1 MLNVVFDMDGVI
13 FDTETLCM
21 RSWKALEKEFGVE
34 RIEEMF
40 QECIG
45 CAHNRSLEVLN
56 AGQRPGFPAEEFLKR
71 SSKEIRR
78 LVAEEGIPVK
88 PGARELLSWLKK
100 QGARVAL
107 ASSTRLATVTEEL
120 KMAGLYEYF
129 QVIIGGDL
137 VEKSKPE
144 PDIYLYACKAL
155 GIDPKESYAVEDSYN
170 GVRSA
175 SRAGMKVLMVPDRLA
190 PTAEM
195 RKLAHDILPDL
206 NRVREYLAENRE

>member
-1 MLNVVFDMDGVI
+1 MLNVIFDMDGVI
-13 FDTETLCM
+13 FDTETLCL
-21 RSWKALEKEFGVE
+21 RSWKLLEKEFGAE

-45 CAHNRSLEVLN
+45 CTHNRTAEVLN
-56 AGQRPGFPAEEFLKR
+56 AGQRPGFPTEEFLKR
-71 SSKEIRR
+71 ASQEMHR
-78 LVAEEGIPVK
+78 LMAEEGIPLK
-88 PGARELLSWLKK
+88 PGAGELLFWLKE
-100 QGARVAL
+100 QGARIAL
-107 ASSTRLATVTEEL
+107 ASSTRLAAVTEEL

-155 GIDPKESYAVEDSYN
+155 GVDPRESYAVEDSYN

-195 RKLAHDILPDL
+195 EELAYCILPDL
-206 NRVREYLAENRE
+206 KRVREYLDENEK